1 MHYDK
6 RTIGHDNNV
15 PVPFNQEMFNTV
27 MIQRW
32 NIFEKRPVRD
42 VGELC
47 YLLRRVVNSDPR
59 RVDITGQ
66 LLMKHPKAIVF
77 YNFNYERELLLKL
90 GKDMN
95 IPTAQWNGHKHEQIP
110 DTDSWLYIV
119 QYAAGAEGWNCI
131 ETDTI
136 IFYSQ
141 NYSYKATIQ
150 AAGRIDR
157 INTPFKNLNY
167 YYLRS
172 SSMIDISIQKAFNNK
187 RDFNERRFVFN

>member
-59 RVDITGQ
+59 KSILQD
-66 LLMKHPKAIVF
+66 
-77 YNFNYERELLLKL
+77 NFL
-90 GKDMN
+90 
-95 IPTAQWNGHKHEQIP
+95 
-110 DTDSWLYIV
+110 
-119 QYAAGAEGWNCI
+119 
-131 ETDTI
+131 
-136 IFYSQ
+136 
-141 NYSYKATIQ
+141 
-150 AAGRIDR
+150 
-157 INTPFKNLNY
+157 
-167 YYLRS
+167 
-172 SSMIDISIQKAFNNK
+172 
-187 RDFNERRFVFN
+187 